1 MLENEAAPSTEGSTA
16 KLELNSGSHVA
27 VIGGGPAGSFF
38 SYLLLDMAQRV
49 GIDLQVDIYEP
60 RDYSLPGPVGCNM
73 CGGVISESLVQTLAT
88 EGINLPPTVVQRGID
103 AYVLHMDEGNV
114 RIDTPLREKRIAVVH
129 RGAGPRGMEGMKWRS
144 FDDYL
149 LELAVGKGA
158 KLVRGR
164 VESLSRKGG
173 RLQVKTR
180 GGLPQTY
187 DLLVPAVGVNTAT
200 LKLFEALGL
209 SYKPPR
215 TTRTYIC
222 EFCLGQETVEKYLGN
237 SMHVFLLNI
246 PRLEFAAIIPKG
258 DYVTMC
264 LLGREIDKSL
274 VQFFLDAPEV
284 KKCFPPNWRVPQD
297 FCHCSPQINVQGA
310 VQPFADRIVFIGD
323 CGMTRLYKDG
333 VGAAYRTARAAAKT
347 AIFQG
352 ISAEDFHRY
361 YRPVCKGIGTDNKI
375 GKMIFSAT
383 RLTQKIRFANRGI
396 LRMVSREQQNEGG
409 RQRMSI
415 VLWDIFTGSAPYREV
430 FLRTLHPSFLVRL
443 LWDTA
448 VGVSPLSTS
457 KRQKENAMETGA
469 LGKVYRDGEII
480 VRQGDAGD
488 CMYVIQA
495 GQVEVLQEKND
506 KEVRLAVLGE
516 GDFFGEMALFEHE
529 VRSATV
535 RALGEVR
542 VLTIDKRTF
551 LRRIHEDPSL
561 AFRIVQKMS
570 GRIRELNTEVVRLKA
585 PD

>member
-1 MLENEAAPSTEGSTA
+1 MLENEFDPGPEDHPH
-16 KLELNSGSHVA
+16 KLELNNGSRVA

-38 SYLLLDMAQRV
+38 SYFLLDMAQRV

-60 RDYSLPGPVGCNM
+60 RDFSLPGPVGCNM
-73 CGGVISESLVQTLAT
+73 CGGVISESLVQTLAA

-103 AYVLHMDEGNV
+103 SYVLHMDEGNV
-114 RIDTPLREKRIAVVH
+114 RINTPLREKRIAVVH

-149 LELAVGKGA
+149 LDLAVSKGA

-164 VESLSRKGG
+164 VESLNRKDG
-173 RLQVKTR
+173 RPQAKTR
-180 GGLPQTY
+180 GGLSQTY
-187 DLLVPAVGVNTAT
+187 DLLVAAVGVNTAT
-200 LKLFEALGL
+200 LKLFETLGL

-222 EFCLGQETVEKYLGN
+222 EFCLGQETVEKYLGS

-258 DYVTMC
+258 DHVTVC

-274 VQFFLDAPEV
+274 VQFFLDSPEV
-284 KKCFPPNWRVPQD
+284 KKCFPPNWRVPKN
-297 FCHCSPQINVQGA
+297 FCHCSPRINVQGA

-333 VGAAYRTARAAAKT
+333 VGAAYRTAKAAAKT

-352 ISAEDFHRY
+352 VSAEDFRQH
-361 YRPVCKGIGTDNKI
+361 YRPVCQGIGTDNKI
-375 GKMIFSAT
+375 GKMIFSVT
-383 RLTQKIRFANRGI
+383 RLTQKIRLANRGI
-396 LRMVSREQQNEGG
+396 LRMVYREQQNEGG
-409 RQRMSI
+409 RWRMSI

-430 FLRTLHPSFLVRL
+430 FLRTLNPSFLVRL

-448 VGVSPLSTS
+448 VGIRPLSTS
-457 KRQKENAMETGA
+457 RRQKENAIERRA
-469 LGKVYRDGEII
+469 LGKVYRDRESIVHQGE
-480 VRQGDAGD
+480 VGD

-516 GDFFGEMALFEHE
+516 GDFFGEMALFECE
-529 VRSATV
+529 ARSATV

-542 VLTIDKRTF
+542 VLTVDKRTL
-551 LRRIHEDPSL
+551 LRRINEDPSL

-570 GRIRELNTEVVRLKA
+570 QRIRELNTEVVRLKN